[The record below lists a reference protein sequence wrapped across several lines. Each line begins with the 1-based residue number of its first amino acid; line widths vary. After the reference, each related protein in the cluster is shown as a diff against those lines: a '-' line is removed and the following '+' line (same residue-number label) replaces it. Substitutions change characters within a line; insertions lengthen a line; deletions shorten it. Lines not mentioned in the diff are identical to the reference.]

1 MTDDAND
8 LVIRRLEAGDRAGWE
23 QLWIGYHAH
32 GPFGGPPPPA
42 AVTDATFARF
52 LLAADQ
58 MQALVAVSDGVL
70 VGIIH
75 AVFHP
80 VTSSDKPVCFLNDL
94 FVAETG
100 RRRGVGQRLVEGL
113 YDLARAKGALR
124 VYWHMQ
130 VENRTAAE
138 LYDKVASRS
147 GHTVFRRSL

>member
-1 MTDDAND
+1 MTDDTND
-8 LVIRRLEAGDRAGWE
+8 LVIRPLEAGDRAGWE
-23 QLWIGYHAH
+23 LLWVGYHAH
-32 GPFGGPPPPA
+32 GPFGGLPPPA

-52 LLAADQ
+52 LAGDQ
-58 MQALVAVSDGVL
+58 MQALVAIQDGVF
-70 VGIIH
+70 VGIVH

-80 VTSSDKPVCFLNDL
+80 VTSSEKSVCFLNDL
-94 FVAETG
+94 FVAEAA

-113 YDLARAKGALR
+113 YELARARGAFR

-147 GHTVFRRSL
+147 GHTVFRKML

>member
-1 MTDDAND
+1 MIGDMSD
-8 LVIRRLEAGDRAGWE
+8 LAIRPLEAGDRSGWE

-52 LLAADQ
+52 LGNDA
-58 MQALVAVSDGVL
+58 MRALVAIQEDAL

-94 FVAETG
+94 FVAGTV
-100 RRRGVGQRLVEGL
+100 RRRGVGRRLMEAL
-113 YDLARAKGALR
+113 YDLARAEGASR

-130 VENRTAAE
+130 ADNRTAAE
-138 LYDKVASRS
+138 LYDKLASRS

>member
-1 MTDDAND
+1 MND
-8 LVIRRLEAGDRAGWE
+8 NADGVAIRPLESGDRAGWE
-23 QLWIGYHAH
+23 RLWIGYHAH

-52 LLAADQ
+52 LGDGA
-58 MQALVAVSDGVL
+58 MRALVAVQDGGL
-70 VGIIH
+70 VGIVH

-94 FVAETG
+94 FVAETA
-100 RRRGVGQRLVEGL
+100 RRHGVGRRLVEAL
-113 YDLARAKGALR
+113 YDLARTEGALR

-147 GHTVFRRSL
+147 GHMVFRKAL

>member
-1 MTDDAND
+1 MTDAAND

-23 QLWIGYHAH
+23 CLWIGYHAH
-32 GPFGGPPPPA
+32 GPFGGPPPSA
-42 AVTDATFARF
+42 AVTDTTFARF
-52 LLAADQ
+52 LADDP
-58 MQALVAVSDGVL
+58 MMALVAVQEGVL
-70 VGIIH
+70 VGITH

-80 VTSSDKPVCFLNDL
+80 VTSSDRPVCFLNDL
-94 FVAETG
+94 FVAEAA
-100 RRRGVGQRLVEGL
+100 RRRGVGRRLIESL
-113 YDLARAKGALR
+113 YDLARAEGALR